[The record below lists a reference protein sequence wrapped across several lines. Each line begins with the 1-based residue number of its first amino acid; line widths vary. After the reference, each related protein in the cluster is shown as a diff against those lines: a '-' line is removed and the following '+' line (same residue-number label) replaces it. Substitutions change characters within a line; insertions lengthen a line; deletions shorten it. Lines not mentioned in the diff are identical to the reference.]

1 MKSLA
6 LVGLLAGA
14 SLAVGAIAPQRLEL
28 RPYASV
34 NARPE
39 ATTAATGG
47 LGVVAVERVKSTVVV
62 QYTGGAPCGPM
73 PRYDDRPAPASS
85 ANATVAD
92 STGIWLPVGVGVGSV
107 ATLGLVGFLLLRRS
121 RG

>member
-14 SLAVGAIAPQRLEL
+14 SLAVGAVAPQRLEL

-34 NARPE
+34 NAPPE

-85 ANATVAD
+85 ATAAD